1 MEEMAPGI
9 SGNEEAGVEAGGI
22 GQGLPTPGREEEV
35 FTGAVIPSKESGG
48 YGLRPS
54 GTRGS
59 Q

>member
-1 MEEMAPGI
+1 MAPGI